1 VFKVKR
7 KISNTLIPKKNQ
19 TMKLSIKIDVAINI
33 FQVKKFEG
41 IIIQKTH
48 IIRNVNRISLRKIE
62 MKGQNHNEMQSTH
75 SRMTII
81 KRMNSRND

>member
-1 VFKVKR
+1 
-7 KISNTLIPKKNQ
+7 
-19 TMKLSIKIDVAINI
+19 MKLSIKIDVAINI